1 MWSFKR
7 MFANEWFRSE
17 QNDRQQ
23 HDSAREQ
30 KIIQIRTQPF
40 DVSDRT
46 FEREVLQKR
55 WPMMVYFWAHWCGP
69 CRAIYPAI
77 EELSEEYRYK
87 LEVARID
94 VDDNAKTPKRYRLE
108 SIPTLI
114 FFKSGNVAEMIVG
127 AVSKSQIRAAID
139 QVVA

>member
-1 MWSFKR
+1 
-7 MFANEWFRSE
+7 
-17 QNDRQQ
+17 
-23 HDSAREQ
+23 
-30 KIIQIRTQPF
+30 
-40 DVSDRT
+40 
-46 FEREVLQKR
+46 
-55 WPMMVYFWAHWCGP
+55 MVYFWAHWCGP